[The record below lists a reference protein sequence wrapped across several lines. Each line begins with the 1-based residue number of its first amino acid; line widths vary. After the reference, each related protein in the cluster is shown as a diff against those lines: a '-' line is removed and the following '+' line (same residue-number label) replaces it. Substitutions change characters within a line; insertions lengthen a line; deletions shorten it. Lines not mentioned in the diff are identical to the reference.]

1 MIKKYLKGLAITV
14 GAFAFALIVGVQ
26 NSLAVAIDYASS
38 SGAVDDATSGLTS
51 VMISNSLKVIGIALS
66 VWALFWAVGKLRKHT
81 K

>member
-1 MIKKYLKGLAITV
+1 MIKKYFKGLAITM
-14 GAFAFALIVGVQ
+14 GAFAFIVLAGVY
-26 NSLAVAIDYASS
+26 NASAAAIDYASS
-38 SGAVDDATSGLTS
+38 SGAVDDATSGLTA